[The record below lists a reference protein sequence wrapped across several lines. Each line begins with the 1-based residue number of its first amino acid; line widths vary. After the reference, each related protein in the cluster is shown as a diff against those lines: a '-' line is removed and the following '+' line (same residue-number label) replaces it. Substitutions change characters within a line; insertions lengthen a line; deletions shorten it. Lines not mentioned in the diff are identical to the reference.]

1 MKNNLICDTQKDAA
15 RIYDAFITAVALPEL
30 FGKEIVQLTINTLK
44 RDLQRDHS
52 DASEDDPEKI
62 ITEQYVQFLEK
73 LI

>member
-30 FGKEIVQLTINTLK
+30 FGKDIVHLIINTLK

-52 DASEDDPEKI
+52 DAPADDPNKTI
-62 ITEQYVQFLEK
+62 IEQYVQFLEK
-73 LI
+73 LV